1 MGVWVALAFCARV
14 GCARRIWWVRAG
26 GCLVD
31 VWLLACVGVLLARE
45 RGLACVRVAWI
56 NEKGEGEG
64 TCQRWFPL
72 PLFFFFCGADDG
84 SRTRY
89 LHLGVVVLRRLSYV
103 VSNRGRGLR
112 S

>member
-56 NEKGEGEG
+56 NEKGRERE
-64 TCQRWFPL
+64 PVSV
-72 PLFFFFCGADDG
+72 G
-84 SRTRY
+84 SLSLSFSSFVERMTG
-89 LHLGVVVLRRLSYV
+89 LEPATFTLGWWCSV
-103 VSNRGRGLR
+103 G
-112 S
+112 